1 MYVCVSCIHVYIYNI
16 TLCTDSVLNIFP
28 HIVTHLCEW
37 HHIMYLFVYTHY
49 SLQVAVLNFSKSFS
63 DYTNPGFVH
72 VDDSDMTLA
81 MTVPHDIVMTDNLIE
96 AHIPIVSVSCFTSR

>member
-1 MYVCVSCIHVYIYNI
+1 MALYHVFIGI
-16 TLCTDSVLNIFP
+16 
-28 HIVTHLCEW
+28 
-37 HHIMYLFVYTHY
+37 Y

-72 VDDSDMTLA
+72 VDGSGMTLA

-96 AHIPIVSVSCFTSR
+96 AHIPIVSVSCFTSRYNGFSLHFLDHNTVFYCQIYSARKL